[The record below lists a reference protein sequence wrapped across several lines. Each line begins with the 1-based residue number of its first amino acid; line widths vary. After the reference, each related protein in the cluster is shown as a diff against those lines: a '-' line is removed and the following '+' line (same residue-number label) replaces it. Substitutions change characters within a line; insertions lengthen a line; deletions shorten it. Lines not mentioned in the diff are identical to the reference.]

1 MGLIQNIRSYITRSG
16 TQEDLLLR
24 NAMSGIVTKIT
35 EKEAFEIPAFSAAVD
50 FIASTVAML
59 PVKLYKEDGAGHTE
73 EMTEDSRLT
82 VLNDESGDTLNT
94 FEIKKAIVTD
104 MLIYGAGY
112 VYIERKRNIVKS
124 LRYVSCGDVSVL
136 KGVDPIFK
144 IVDLSVMGR
153 KYNTWDFITLTRK
166 TRDGA
171 SGKGIIDEHNTLL
184 SAAYNM
190 LRLENNMVVSGGG
203 KKGFLQSDRKLA
215 QPELDKL
222 KEAWN
227 QLYCNPDN
235 RAMVLNDGVKF
246 QEGSNSAVDL
256 QLNQNKVT
264 NSQQIALI
272 FGLSPDVISG
282 KASAET
288 YMSSIKT
295 GVLPVVQALQTA
307 INRSLLLESEKQSM
321 YFAIDT
327 AELLKGDIRSRYEA
341 YRIGLEANFLQPDEI
356 RYKEDLPPLGL
367 DFIKLGLNDVLYD
380 TKTKTFYTPNTN
392 QHATITGNTLQN
404 EENRVIMQLRQYIQD
419 PKTGQMMGSIGEGGN
434 GKIKSIT
441 VNDDG
446 TITTVYKQPEKVEN
460 PHTGNKTIDG
470 VTYDSNGKRF
480 KHREIQLNVK
490 EYLNVRSS
498 INTVYESK
506 YKGKQNCV
514 FYSSDNAYLFENHGF
529 DSYCIYDKI

>member
-1 MGLIQNIRSYITRSG
+1 MGFIQNIRSYITRTG

-35 EKEAFEIPAFSAAVD
+35 EKEALEIPTFSAAVD

-73 EMTEDSRLT
+73 EITEDSRLT

-94 FEIKKAIVTD
+94 YEIKKAIVTD
-104 MLIYGAGY
+104 MLIHGAGY
-112 VYIERKRNIVKS
+112 VYIERKRNSVKS
-124 LRYVSCGDVSVL
+124 LRYVSFGSISAQ
-136 KGVDPIFK
+136 KGIDPIFK
-144 IVDLSVMGR
+144 VIDISVNGR
-153 KYNTWDFITLTRK
+153 KYNAWDFIILTRK
-166 TRDGA
+166 TSDGA
-171 SGKGIIDEHNTLL
+171 SGKGVIDEHNTLL

-190 LRLENNMVVSGGG
+190 LRLENNMAVSGGG

-282 KASAET
+282 KASSET
-288 YMSSIKT
+288 YMSSVKT
-295 GVLPVVQALQTA
+295 GVLPIVQALQTA
-307 INRSLLLESEKQSM
+307 INRALLLENEKQSM
-321 YFAIDT
+321 YFVVDT

-392 QHATITGNTLQN
+392 QHATMTGNTLQN
-404 EENRVIMQLRQYIQD
+404 EENRVIITEKRYNPNRD
-419 PKTGQMMGSIGEGGN
+419 EKGRFAEGSGN
-434 GKIKSIT
+434 GNNKIKSIT
-441 VNDDG
+441 ANDDG
-446 TITTVYKQPEKVEN
+446 TFTVVNEPQ
-460 PHTGNKTIDG
+460 TKTKYAPSPQKNHGGIQ
-470 VTYDSNGKRF
+470 VKPKTYAKLCGEF
-480 KHREIQLNVK
+480 
-490 EYLNVRSS
+490 
-498 INTVYESK
+498 NTKYPGSK
-506 YKGKQNCV
+506 KGFQGTVFKGKYQ
-514 FYSSDNAYLFENHGF
+514 YLTTSDGEGRMIINR
-529 DSYCIYDKI
+529 KIKL

>member
-1 MGLIQNIRSYITRSG
+1 MELCKQLPSGGCLLCIQFLMRENMQYT
-16 TQEDLLLR
+16 
-24 NAMSGIVTKIT
+24 VTKSLEIT
-35 EKEAFEIPAFSAAVD
+35 GVYALNSSGCCEI
-50 FIASTVAML
+50 
-59 PVKLYKEDGAGHTE
+59 
-73 EMTEDSRLT
+73 
-82 VLNDESGDTLNT
+82 
-94 FEIKKAIVTD
+94 EI
-104 MLIYGAGY
+104 
-112 VYIERKRNIVKS
+112 NI
-124 LRYVSCGDVSVL
+124 
-136 KGVDPIFK
+136 
-144 IVDLSVMGR
+144 
-153 KYNTWDFITLTRK
+153 
-166 TRDGA
+166 
-171 SGKGIIDEHNTLL
+171 NTLL

-190 LRLENNMVVSGGG
+190 LKLENNLAVSGGG

-282 KASAET
+282 KASSET

-295 GVLPVVQALQTA
+295 GVLPIVQALQTA
-307 INRSLLLESEKQSM
+307 INRALLLENEKQSM
-321 YFAIDT
+321 YFVVDT

-392 QHATITGNTLQN
+392 QHATMTGEGLQN
-404 EENRVIMQLRQYIQD
+404 EENRGIITEKRYNDSHDSKGRFASKSGSATGTGSLKMSKAEIKKVSSEISTNYIRYA
-419 PKTGQMMGSIGEGGN
+419 
-434 GKIKSIT
+434 GKK
-441 VNDDG
+441 
-446 TITTVYKQPEKVEN
+446 
-460 PHTGNKTIDG
+460 
-470 VTYDSNGKRF
+470 
-480 KHREIQLNVK
+480 
-490 EYLNVRSS
+490 
-498 INTVYESK
+498 
-506 YKGKQNCV
+506 NCV
-514 FYSSDNAYLFENHGF
+514 HYSLWRNEYYQYRFTNNGF
-529 DSYCIYDKI
+529 ADYDFVKKVKS